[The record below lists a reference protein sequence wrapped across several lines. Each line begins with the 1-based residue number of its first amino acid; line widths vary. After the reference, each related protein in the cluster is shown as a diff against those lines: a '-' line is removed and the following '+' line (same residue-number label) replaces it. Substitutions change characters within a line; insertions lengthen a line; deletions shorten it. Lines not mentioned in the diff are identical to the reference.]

1 MASRNSNAPG
11 RADINRTRTAA
22 LTFPRSM
29 RRHNAR
35 SITSFPAGKSVPI
48 FAAGLLRE
56 DSVRSG
62 RMRFQFEMME
72 TAEIVMNPINVRVM
86 AYLVPMLALDRF
98 QGSMDILNRS
108 YKGEPPM
115 DGETPIPFIETAAF
129 GAHGANAIY
138 KHLGFHGRADQ
149 LVNTAYLE
157 AYNQIQ
163 NFRRRNRSPKLS
175 PRTRLQTDLAPAFW
189 QHEQFAHV
197 VPAFDQAA
205 IDGEVPLNV
214 ANARMP
220 IRGIGS
226 NAASFAPSGAG
237 VSVREAAGDGSAVT
251 YANAQ
256 RTADGGDQ
264 FIKYTAKDVPG
275 VGARWV
281 PDIFAEL
288 QDNGIT
294 VSLANIELAKKTA
307 AFAQLRKQY
316 SGHTDEWLIDLLMQ
330 GITVP
335 EQAFKQ
341 PMLIG
346 ERSTIVGMSK
356 RYATDAGNLAES
368 AVNGA
373 TFVDLSLQV
382 PRIPMGGVIMV
393 LVEVTPEQLFERQ
406 TDPFLMAKTVSDF
419 PDALRDDLDPI
430 KVMTVPNEYVDVRHT
445 APADTF
451 GYAPNNYM
459 WNVTAP
465 RAGGKFLRPTTNT
478 AFDEDRQRIW
488 SAETVDPT
496 LAEDFYLCTALHQ
509 KPFAVTTGDTFE
521 VVTIG
526 ELFIEGNTQFGTP
539 LIEASDDYDK
549 IMAKAPMDV
558 PEQDD

>member
-1 MASRNSNAPG
+1 MAKRTSHAPG
-11 RADINRTRTAA
+11 RADINRTRTNA
-22 LTFPRSM
+22 LTFPRSI

-35 SITSFPAGKSVPI
+35 SITSLPAGKSVPI

-56 DSVRSG
+56 DAIRSG

-72 TAEIVMNPINVRVM
+72 TAEIIMNPINVRVM
-86 AYLVPMLALDRF
+86 AYLVPMLALERF
-98 QGSMDILNRS
+98 QGSLDILNRS
-108 YKGEPPM
+108 YQGEPPM
-115 DGETPIPFIETAAF
+115 EGETPIPFIETAAF

-149 LVNTAYLE
+149 LVNTAFLE

-163 NFRRRNRSPKLS
+163 NFRRANRSPKLTK
-175 PRTRLQTDLAPAFW
+175 RTRLQTDLAEAFW
-189 QHEQFAHV
+189 HHEQFQHV

-205 IDGEVPLNV
+205 IDGEVPLTV

-220 IRGIGS
+220 VSGIAHATVDGYATVAPAAKQATGEPTTGRWVASSGSHTLYIRGTG
-226 NAASFAPSGAG
+226 AAS
-237 VSVREAAGDGSAVT
+237 SAL
-251 YANAQ
+251 
-256 RTADGGDQ
+256 
-264 FIKYTAKDVPG
+264 
-275 VGARWV
+275 

-288 QDNGIT
+288 QNDGIT

-316 SGHTDEWLIDLLMQ
+316 TGHTDEFIIDLLMQ

-373 TFVDLSLQV
+373 TFIDLSLQV
-382 PRIPMGGVIMV
+382 PRIPMGGVVMV
-393 LVEVTPEQLFERQ
+393 LVEITPEQLFERQ
-406 TDPFLMAKTVSDF
+406 TDPFLMAQDVGDL

-465 RAGGKFLRPTTNT
+465 RAGGKFLRPTSNT

-549 IMAKAPMDV
+549 VMAKAPMDV
-558 PEQDD
+558 PEQE